1 MKIKKRIINIF
12 LYMILVAVLIA
23 VALPLV
29 YTVAS
34 SFKTN
39 AEILVNPE
47 RIFSAHPTFDNYR
60 AAWTSP
66 DFNVGRLL
74 WNSTWYTILNV
85 LITVSASCMCGYVFA
100 RGRFPLKKVIF
111 TCFTALMFIKTGG
124 IGIYATFQLLNL
136 VHLRQSLWALLTVHL
151 FGIPIVNIY
160 LVKGYISSLPSALD
174 EAAKID
180 GCGFFRTFLH
190 IILPLLKPIVATVS
204 ILAFQNSWND
214 YIMPTIFTITR
225 PEQRTFMVGLMA
237 LKNSSGAATS
247 WNLMLA
253 GAVITMLPVTIAY
266 AFGNRYFVKGL
277 AEGAVKG

>member
-180 GCGFFRTFLH
+180 GAGEWKIFSRIYMPLCKGAIVSVALLVFIDYWNMVEQPLIMLSDTDKHPLGVFLAQ
-190 IILPLLKPIVATVS
+190 INTGETG
-204 ILAFQNSWND
+204 LAFAVASIYMIPCILLFLYCEE
-214 YIMPTIFTITR
+214 YIALGITY
-225 PEQRTFMVGLMA
+225 QGGL
-237 LKNSSGAATS
+237 KS
-247 WNLMLA
+247 
-253 GAVITMLPVTIAY
+253 
-266 AFGNRYFVKGL
+266 
-277 AEGAVKG
+277 